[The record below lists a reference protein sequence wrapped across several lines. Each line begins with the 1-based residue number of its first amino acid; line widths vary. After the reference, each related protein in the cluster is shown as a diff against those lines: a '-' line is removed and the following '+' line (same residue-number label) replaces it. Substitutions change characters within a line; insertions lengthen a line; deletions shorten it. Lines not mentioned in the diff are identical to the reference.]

1 MVGKFI
7 CKIEMVRRKAQLKSE
22 VESVVPYT
30 VVQEIT
36 AHCERVLGKHS
47 FRSCKSDEVVVMVF
61 LHYATHEKDMFASI
75 ECDFGLAHTNFNH
88 DFYTVLQCTQEWGET
103 KFPMGTLEE
112 HNAAKHKYVCYAS
125 LQHTTGLCDSK
136 VFLCQ

>member
-1 MVGKFI
+1 MYCIFYWNRKYFNPFSKKDIPIQIPYKIRSLNMVGKFI

-61 LHYATHEKDMFASI
+61 LHYATHEKDTFASI
-75 ECDFGLAHTNFNH
+75 ECDFGFAHTNFNH
-88 DFYTVLQCTQEWGET
+88 DFYTVLQCT
-103 KFPMGTLEE
+103 
-112 HNAAKHKYVCYAS
+112 
-125 LQHTTGLCDSK
+125 
-136 VFLCQ
+136 